1 MQTATERFL
10 RYVQIDTQSLP
21 GKDCI
26 PSTEKQKDLARL
38 LVSELQEIGISNA
51 FMDEHGYVYASLPA
65 SPGMEQVPAVGFI
78 AHMDTSNAVSGKNVH
93 PQIIRQYDGGDIIL
107 NEALNL
113 RLSPDEYPDLK
124 RYEGEDLIVTDGT
137 TLLGA
142 DDKAGIAEIMAL
154 AELLTTDP
162 SILHGPVK
170 IGFTPDEEVGHGVDL
185 FNLSSF
191 GAEFAYTVDGGL
203 LGELGYET
211 FNAAGLE
218 LTVHGVSTHPGSAK
232 GKMKN
237 ALLLLMEFHSMLP
250 VFDNPMYTEGYEG
263 FYHLDEMQGNVDQ
276 ASASYIIRDHDRVSF
291 EARKQQVQEILEY
304 LNRKYGAGTFE
315 AKLEDSYYNM
325 REIIEQHWT
334 LIDHAEEA
342 LRTLGYEPV
351 SSAIRGGTDGC
362 RLSFMGLPCPNLCT
376 GGHNFHGRYEYI
388 SCQSLEKA
396 VLMLKN
402 ILTLY
407 TQD

>member
-170 IGFTPDEEVGHGVDL
+170 IGFTPDEEVGRCR
-185 FNLSSF
+185 
-191 GAEFAYTVDGGL
+191 
-203 LGELGYET
+203 
-211 FNAAGLE
+211 
-218 LTVHGVSTHPGSAK
+218 
-232 GKMKN
+232 
-237 ALLLLMEFHSMLP
+237 P
-250 VFDNPMYTEGYEG
+250 V
-263 FYHLDEMQGNVDQ
+263 
-276 ASASYIIRDHDRVSF
+276 
-291 EARKQQVQEILEY
+291 
-304 LNRKYGAGTFE
+304 
-315 AKLEDSYYNM
+315 
-325 REIIEQHWT
+325 
-334 LIDHAEEA
+334 
-342 LRTLGYEPV
+342 
-351 SSAIRGGTDGC
+351 
-362 RLSFMGLPCPNLCT
+362 
-376 GGHNFHGRYEYI
+376 
-388 SCQSLEKA
+388 
-396 VLMLKN
+396 
-402 ILTLY
+402 
-407 TQD
+407 